1 MEFNLLTQQQ
11 EKEELFSLYRY
22 EGTIVQS
29 AIAGITIIF
38 TTSVLIKYRKCKLDF
53 IYYFL
58 LGLFIMIMLL
68 KILTSILELF
78 KSEKSIFIAIFNG
91 IVITVSYTSVLGG
104 MQLFIYEL
112 DRMLYIMQSSNQ
124 QEFQKYLKTWRILR
138 TFSISAIILQIAI
151 LTPNY
156 VNEEIKFQR
165 YDYFTDTQR
174 NIMLGCGVTIK
185 IINDITVFSIMIKCI
200 RKLLSRFHETRQ

>member
-1 MEFNLLTQQQ
+1 MELNLLTHQQ
-11 EKEELFSLYRY
+11 EKQELFSLYRY

-29 AIAGITIIF
+29 VIAGITIIF

-68 KILTSILELF
+68 KILTSILELL

-138 TFSISAIILQIAI
+138 TFSISAIILQIVI

-165 YDYFTDTQR
+165 
-174 NIMLGCGVTIK
+174 
-185 IINDITVFSIMIKCI
+185 
-200 RKLLSRFHETRQ
+200 

>member
-1 MEFNLLTQQQ
+1 
-11 EKEELFSLYRY
+11 
-22 EGTIVQS
+22 
-29 AIAGITIIF
+29 
-38 TTSVLIKYRKCKLDF
+38 
-53 IYYFL
+53 
-58 LGLFIMIMLL
+58 MIMLL

-138 TFSISAIILQIAI
+138 TFSISAIIL
-151 LTPNY
+151 
-156 VNEEIKFQR
+156 
-165 YDYFTDTQR
+165 
-174 NIMLGCGVTIK
+174 
-185 IINDITVFSIMIKCI
+185 
-200 RKLLSRFHETRQ
+200 